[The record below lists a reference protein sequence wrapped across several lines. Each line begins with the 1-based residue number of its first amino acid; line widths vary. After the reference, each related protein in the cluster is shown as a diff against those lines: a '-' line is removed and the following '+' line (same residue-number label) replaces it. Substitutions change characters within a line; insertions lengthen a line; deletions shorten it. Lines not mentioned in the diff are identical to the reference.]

1 MAISNGASRGEKMGA
16 SRNNDR
22 DQKAKILNPGRENSP
37 FKTITSANGETRN
50 TNNYLADILTIIP
63 SDGISHGNY
72 SDLDLG
78 LGIESEPQQT
88 NVVDWEFDS
97 HRADL

>member
-1 MAISNGASRGEKMGA
+1 MGA
-16 SRNNDR
+16 SRNNDP
-22 DQKAKILNPGRENSP
+22 DQKAQLLNPGKENSP
-37 FKTITSANGETRN
+37 FKPITSANGEIRN
-50 TNNYLADILTIIP
+50 TNNYLANILTIIP
-63 SDGISHGNY
+63 SDGISRGNY

-78 LGIESEPQQT
+78 LGIESEAQQT